1 MLARSVAAWS
11 VRPRCSPLSCLAN
24 TLSVQS
30 AQLQIQRNAQRFG
43 GRGFGI
49 LTQPNLTRERQLG
62 GVWASRAIARRWTA
76 VNAIKLQGIR
86 VPLCGDYCTNAG
98 KNNRDERE
106 RTREQQ
112 REQNKMVLKWM
123 LAVITALLGL
133 SYASVPMYRMFCQV
147 TGYGGKA
154 ERKSVKE
161 VSSMEPVLSRPL
173 VIHFNADVSD
183 RMPWKFRP
191 IQKEVTCVPGEPVLA
206 FFNATNTSD
215 EPLIGI
221 STYNVTPPKAGVYFN
236 KIQCFCFEEQQLQP
250 HESVDM
256 PVFFFIDPEFCADDN
271 LHGVDELTLSY
282 TFFKVDQADS
292 VR

>member
-1 MLARSVAAWS
+1 MSAVQAL
-11 VRPRCSPLSCLAN
+11 
-24 TLSVQS
+24 TLSGCHECVVASSVLYLLCFAAVGECAHLS
-30 AQLQIQRNAQRFG
+30 AFKLSSFG
-43 GRGFGI
+43 HTLRY
-49 LTQPNLTRERQLG
+49 L
-62 GVWASRAIARRWTA
+62 VCAI
-76 VNAIKLQGIR
+76 GH
-86 VPLCGDYCTNAG
+86 
-98 KNNRDERE
+98 
-106 RTREQQ
+106 
-112 REQNKMVLKWM
+112 
-123 LAVITALLGL
+123 
-133 SYASVPMYRMFCQV
+133 
-147 TGYGGKA
+147 A
-154 ERKSVKE
+154 EPR
-161 VSSMEPVLSRPL
+161 SRPL